1 MASVELNIQGLDEFT
16 KKIAELKD
24 VKKVRSRAR
33 SAARKAMKIVELSAK
48 MGAAYIDDPETRE
61 DIQKNIVIRNGKTR
75 DFGTVV
81 MCVGIQGGAAMNA
94 KSDIF
99 KLAGLP
105 GGNTTHWRYIEF
117 GTSKIPATPFMRPA
131 LEQNIQRV
139 TDEFSKTFQKSI
151 ETAIAKGKIS

>member
-81 MCVGIQGGAAMNA
+81 MRVGIQGGAAMNA

-99 KLAGLP
+99 KLAVLP

>member
-81 MCVGIQGGAAMNA
+81 MRVGIQGGAAMNA

-105 GGNTTHWRYIEF
+105 GGNTVHWRFIEF

>member
-81 MCVGIQGGAAMNA
+81 MRVGIQGGAAMNA